1 MDIELEFISS
11 DALKEKI
18 GTENKVNYILDRV
31 RGNKILILEESLSYE
46 ERKKLME
53 ADMAQIDDEFTGIEF
68 DTLGGDEI
76 VKTWTE
82 KLKKNLIKILG
93 GKTGGLTVIGPSK
106 LIREIKKHP
115 QKISLLAGIKEE

>member
-76 VKTWTE
+76 VKTWTRGM
-82 KLKKNLIKILG
+82 NLF
-93 GKTGGLTVIGPSK
+93 
-106 LIREIKKHP
+106 LI
-115 QKISLLAGIKEE
+115 